1 VSHRGSDFPKDS
13 LPRRARIAPTS
24 TKGQIPPVVM
34 GDMELQTLH
43 VRVIALENLV
53 VSLLAAGSDR
63 QLERARIMAA
73 NISPRSDITH
83 HLLTVQAATHMIDL
97 VERGSRFRS
106 QARPK

>member
-1 VSHRGSDFPKDS
+1 MD
-13 LPRRARIAPTS
+13 
-24 TKGQIPPVVM
+24 
-34 GDMELQTLH
+34 DMELQTLH

-53 VSLLAAGSDR
+53 VSLLAVGSDR
-63 QLERARIMAA
+63 QIERARKMAA
-73 NISPRSDITH
+73 NISPRSGVTQ